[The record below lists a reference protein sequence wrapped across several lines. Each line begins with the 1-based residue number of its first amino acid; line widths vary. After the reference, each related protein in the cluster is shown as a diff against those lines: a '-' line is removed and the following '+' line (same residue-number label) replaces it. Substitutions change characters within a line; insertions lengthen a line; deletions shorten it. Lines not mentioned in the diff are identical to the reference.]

1 MAQFEISG
9 FYGSSKTPCTV
20 LVYEECNGFSRWYCV
35 EGSDIVNLTYDDI
48 EDGVD
53 VEDLS
58 DLDCFT
64 WGIEINTLYQ
74 LEVAVNC

>member
-9 FYGSSKTPCTV
+9 FYGSRNIPCTV
-20 LVYEECNGFSRWYCV
+20 LVYEKRNGSKWYCV
-35 EGSDIVNLTYDDI
+35 EGSDIVNSTYDPI

-53 VEDLS
+53 IELLNDV
-58 DLDCFT
+58 DCFI
-64 WGIEINTLYQ
+64 WGTDINTPYQ